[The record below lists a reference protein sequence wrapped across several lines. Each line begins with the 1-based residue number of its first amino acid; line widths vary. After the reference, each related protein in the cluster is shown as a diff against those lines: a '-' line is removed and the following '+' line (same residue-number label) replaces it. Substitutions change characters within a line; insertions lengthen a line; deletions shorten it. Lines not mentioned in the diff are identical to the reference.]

1 MARIPLGRRSFVIS
15 SDRKKARE
23 KFRTKIARRDR
34 SAARKEIARKLDK
47 VALTRAFNAAGIESR
62 KKRKAAEEKYFEV
75 KLEAVKQFDPDI
87 SEADA
92 TEAAETSTL
101 LRVDSAIRRSD
112 LRGFSRV
119 RRRGR
124 LINLYQRYKEVKRG
138 KRRIRVRY
146 GPFLSR
152 STVKR
157 SLAASAYWGR
167 VRALARAL
175 GLKESGRDLMIARRA
190 DRAML
195 EVPESQRRR
204 IYDQVIRKYGR

>member
-1 MARIPLGRRSFVIS
+1 MARIPLGRREFVIS
-15 SDRKKARE
+15 KERKKLRE
-23 KFRTKIARRDR
+23 KFKDRIARRDR
-34 SAARKEIARKLDK
+34 KEARREMARRLDSE
-47 VALTRAFNAAGIESR
+47 ALKRAFKQAGIESR
-62 KKRKAAEEKYFEV
+62 KKRKAAEERYFEV
-75 KLEAVKQFDPDI
+75 KLEAIKKFDPDI
-87 SEADA
+87 SEVEA
-92 TEAAETSTL
+92 TEAAETATL
-101 LRVDSAIRRSD
+101 LRVDSAIRRAD

-138 KRRIRVRY
+138 RRKLRVRY
-146 GPFLSR
+146 GPFLSQ

-175 GLKESGRDLMIARRA
+175 GLKESGRDLALARRA

-204 IYDQVIRKYGR
+204 IYESVIRKYGR